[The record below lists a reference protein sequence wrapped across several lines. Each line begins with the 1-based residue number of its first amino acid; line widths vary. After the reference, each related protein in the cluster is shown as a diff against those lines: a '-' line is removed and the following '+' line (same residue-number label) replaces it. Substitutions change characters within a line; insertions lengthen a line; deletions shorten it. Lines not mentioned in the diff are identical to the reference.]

1 MADQQGDDDARL
13 VRAVHDKKPV
23 PEIDFTLHTMEDG
36 TQVTTNDRVCKGVYT
51 FFEALSDRTVLFT
64 PRYFLDD

>member
-36 TQVTTNDRVCKGVYT
+36 TQVTTNDRVCKGVYCPH
-51 FFEALSDRTVLFT
+51 EAPSRSLCTQ
-64 PRYFLDD
+64 PIPDD